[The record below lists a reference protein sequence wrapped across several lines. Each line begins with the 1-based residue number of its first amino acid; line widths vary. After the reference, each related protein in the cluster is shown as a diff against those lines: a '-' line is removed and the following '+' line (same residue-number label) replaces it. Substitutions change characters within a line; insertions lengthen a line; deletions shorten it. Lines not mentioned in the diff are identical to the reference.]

1 MENQKFQFLQFV
13 ILRMFSVFNGIIPVT
28 EIGTYTKPPRQ
39 TLSTSTTSIPT
50 TMITNLTLASPA
62 EIATNPRPVAMDG
75 WMLLVGILAGT
86 IIMGKYLP
94 SRSIRGGS
102 RGVKRASSHVSRT
115 TLFVTLRRTSL
126 VAFQIDERYRFSDS
140 YLEHSQALVP

>member
-1 MENQKFQFLQFV
+1 
-13 ILRMFSVFNGIIPVT
+13 
-28 EIGTYTKPPRQ
+28 
-39 TLSTSTTSIPT
+39 
-50 TMITNLTLASPA
+50 MITNLTLASPA

-86 IIMGKYLP
+86 IIMGKY
-94 SRSIRGGS
+94 SKSIRGGS

-126 VAFQIDERYRFSDS
+126 VAFEVYEHYLFSDS
-140 YLEHSQALVP
+140 YLEYSQALVP